1 MEVDH
6 VLPQSEGGSSLYANL
21 QLLHRHCHD
30 NKTRSDLARSA
41 LSRHCIVEELDEGKL
56 SRLVLKT
63 SR

>member
-6 VLPQSEGGSSLYANL
+6 ILPKSQGGNGDYSNL

-30 NKTRSDLARSA
+30 NKTATDLKRSA
-41 LSRHCIVEELDEGKL
+41 LSKHCIVEEPDEGKL
-56 SRLVLKT
+56 SRPVLKT

>member
-6 VLPQSEGGSSLYANL
+6 ILPKSQGGNSHYDNL

-30 NKTRSDLARSA
+30 TKTANDLVRFA
-41 LSRHCIVEELDEGKL
+41 LSKHCIVEEPDEGKL
-56 SRLVLKT
+56 SRPVLKT